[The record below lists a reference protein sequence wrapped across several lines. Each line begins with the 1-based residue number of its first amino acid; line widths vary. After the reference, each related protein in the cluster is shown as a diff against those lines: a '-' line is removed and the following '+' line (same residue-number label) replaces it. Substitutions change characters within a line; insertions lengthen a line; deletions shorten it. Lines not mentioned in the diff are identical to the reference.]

1 MIIRDSYIST
11 MLEGLHKITN
21 AAVVLTGVVR
31 GSETGVAMREKN
43 GDVTYTGSVQVDG
56 IFHGTGDVFASAMTG
71 AYMKCGN
78 LQQAVRIAVDFTL
91 ESILRTKAY
100 NTEYR
105 YGVCFEESIPSLIK
119 ALNL

>member
-1 MIIRDSYIST
+1 
-11 MLEGLHKITN
+11 
-21 AAVVLTGVVR
+21 
-31 GSETGVAMREKN
+31 
-43 GDVTYTGSVQVDG
+43 
-56 IFHGTGDVFASAMTG
+56 
-71 AYMKCGN
+71 MKCGN

-91 ESILRTKAY
+91 DSILRTKAY